1 MTTTEFA
8 LQATTRTEQKKQ
20 VKTLR
25 QAGQIPAVLYGN
37 GVTNQSVKVDQLEF
51 LKVYHKAGSSGL
63 VELSIEGHK
72 PIHVLITEVQNDH
85 LGSPQHIDFH
95 QVNMNEAIRTEV
107 PLKLTGEA
115 PAVYNLGGSLIQVL
129 EEIEVEAL
137 PANLPQAIE
146 VDVNGLDEFDM
157 HLSVSD
163 LKIPADVTV
172 LTDEHE
178 MVCKIEAPRSDEE
191 MAELDAEIG
200 DEVGEAGAEDGAT
213 AEDSSEGSKES
224 SESK

>member
-1 MTTTEFA
+1 MSTTDFA
-8 LQATTRTEQKKQ
+8 LQATARTEQKKQ
-20 VKTLR
+20 VKALR
-25 QAGQIPAVLYGN
+25 QSGQIPAVVYGN
-37 GVTNQSVKVDQLEF
+37 GFDTQVIKVSQLEF

-63 VELSIEGHK
+63 VELSVDEHK
-72 PIHVLITEVQNDH
+72 PLHVLISEVQNDH

-107 PLKLTGEA
+107 PLKLIGDA
-115 PAVYNLGGSLIQVL
+115 PGVYNLGGSLIQTL
-129 EEIEVEAL
+129 EEVEVEAL

-146 VDVNGLDEFDM
+146 VDISGLEEFDA

-163 LKIPADVTV
+163 LVIPADVTV

-191 MAELDAEIG
+191 MAELDAEIV
-200 DEVGEAGAEDGAT
+200 DEVAEGAEEAPAEGAEAD
-213 AEDSSEGSKES
+213 AEAKPDSK
-224 SESK
+224 